1 MNSFSKHFKEQTVN
15 TTAENT
21 NGSYTS
27 EEKTVIITILI
38 ALLVM
43 SALVITLVLTPPEN
57 EPFSAI
63 YVLDS
68 QKQADNYPKTVVLG
82 ENSTFSL
89 WIGVENHNETAQLY
103 QVQLKID
110 DGTSEVNPMMVDA
123 TETFEK
129 TLELEELW
137 EFSVPITLEQV
148 GNNRIIF
155 ELWFFDD
162 SNTLIY
168 TGNWVTLTV
177 DATEA

>member
-1 MNSFSKHFKEQTVN
+1 MNSFGKHFKLKTVN
-15 TTAENT
+15 ATDENT
-21 NGSYTS
+21 NGSYTG

-43 SALVITLVLTPPEN
+43 SALVVVLVLTPPEN

-68 QKQADNYPKTVVLG
+68 QKQADKYPETVVLG
-82 ENSTFSL
+82 ENSTFTL
-89 WIGVENHNETAQLY
+89 WVGVENYNETSRLY

-110 DGTSEVNPMMVDA
+110 DGTSEVDPMMVDA

-129 TLELEELW
+129 TVELEELW
-137 EFSVPITLEQV
+137 EFSVPITIEQL
-148 GNNRIIF
+148 GHNRIIF

-162 SNTLIY
+162 SNTLTY

-177 DATEA
+177 EATEA